1 LNINEPAK
9 ITGRTRELLGLLG
22 FLVLSTAQVSNMV
35 LARGVAGSVPPFS
48 IAFFRWSIV
57 AIGLSPLIVAA
68 LRRHPGLLRKE
79 GFGIAAAGFLGM
91 FVCGGPVYLAGTTTS
106 AINLALIMAMSPLAV
121 LLFSLLSGLES
132 VNRWQ
137 VIGMAIALAGAALVI
152 TRGQATGAHGVA
164 MGDVLVLCAA
174 LAWAGYT
181 MVQNRIGAGVSFLAR
196 IGLFAAA
203 GALFSLPL
211 ALHEMWTDPAAV
223 LSLKAA
229 EVYLYAGLVPGLFA
243 YSAYSWLG
251 STFGALST
259 SLSIYLGPVVGA
271 VLSIIFLGEAP
282 NVIHL
287 IGGALSLGGMW
298 LSLQAKPRTLQ

>member
-1 LNINEPAK
+1 MVHRNMRA
-9 ITGRTRELLGLLG
+9 RAALGLLG

-57 AIGLSPLIVAA
+57 AIGLSPLISAA
-68 LRRHPGLLRKE
+68 LRQHPGLLRRE
-79 GFGIAAAGFLGM
+79 GLGIAAAGFLGM

-121 LLFSLLSGLES
+121 LALSFVTGLES
-132 VNRWQ
+132 INRWQ
-137 VIGMAIALAGAALVI
+137 VVGMVIALAGAALVI

-181 MVQNRIGAGVSFLAR
+181 MVQNRVSPDVGFLAR
-196 IGLFAAA
+196 IGMFAAA
-203 GALFSLPL
+203 GALFSLPP
-211 ALHEMWTDPAAV
+211 ALHEIWSEPSAV
-223 LSLKAA
+223 FSIKAA

-243 YSAYSWLG
+243 YAAYSFLA

-259 SLSIYLGPVVGA
+259 SFSIYLGPVVGA
-271 VLSIIFLGEAP
+271 GLSIIFLGEAP
-282 NVIHL
+282 GVIHL

-298 LSLQAKPRTLQ
+298 LSLQARPGAPR